1 MPDTEHRLKRRIGD
15 TEIRVCRSA
24 HDTNKEDVR
33 EREENPEERETVRN
47 DDVEGAVVVN
57 VFVLMFGFVAGQVLL
72 MSMKRSDL
80 HNLLNLFKLMTS
92 SSFVVV

>member
-1 MPDTEHRLKRRIGD
+1 M
-15 TEIRVCRSA
+15 
-24 HDTNKEDVR
+24 
-33 EREENPEERETVRN
+33 RN
-47 DDVEGAVVVN
+47 YDVEGAVVVN